1 MPEIWLWKTGRYC
14 FVTCA
19 GEDSSAKIGEDGI
32 KKCRTGVSR
41 FSPEKTMEEIFVGFG
56 VAFPGKCESG
66 DFEEDYEDMKDDP
79 FVLPPPLPPLDFQQL
94 DKDTELSS
102 ENDIQGS

>member
-1 MPEIWLWKTGRYC
+1 
-14 FVTCA
+14 
-19 GEDSSAKIGEDGI
+19 
-32 KKCRTGVSR
+32 
-41 FSPEKTMEEIFVGFG
+41 MEEIFVGFG

-79 FVLPPPLPPLDFQQL
+79 FVLPLLFPHQTFNW
-94 DKDTELSS
+94 TELSS